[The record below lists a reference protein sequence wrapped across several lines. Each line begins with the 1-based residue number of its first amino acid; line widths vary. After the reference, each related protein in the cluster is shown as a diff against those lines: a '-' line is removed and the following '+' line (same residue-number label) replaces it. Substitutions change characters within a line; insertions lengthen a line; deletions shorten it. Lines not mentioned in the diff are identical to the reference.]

1 MRFDMVILRYTYEH
15 ESSMFPYND
24 YPLNIVMMKRKRL
37 ERV

>member
-15 ESSMFPYND
+15 ESSMFPYNY
-24 YPLNIVMMKRKRL
+24 YPLDTVLMKRKRL